1 MMSTRLKGVLSYS
14 CLLEKLQ
21 NSFGSHSL
29 ARCTASL
36 THVANLSSW
45 AISA

>member
-1 MMSTRLKGVLSYS
+1 MMSARLKGVLSYS

-21 NSFGSHSL
+21 NSFGSHS
-29 ARCTASL
+29 TASL